1 MGTTNYGD
9 ITPREAGYV
18 SKTMLERG
26 IPYLVLERVGQAKPI
41 PKNETKVILFR
52 RYNSLPYTPNA
63 LTEGVTPPAR
73 TVTKTDLSATLVQYG
88 DLIEL
93 SDVVLLTH
101 TDPVV
106 QEFSGILGEQ
116 AANMFELVRFYVVR
130 AGTNVIYAGGT
141 SRATVA
147 AALSSTH
154 IQRAVRTLKR
164 GNARKITSII
174 RSTAAYNTFSV
185 APGYF
190 AVCHSDLEG
199 DIRAITGFKPMED
212 YGAVPPLENELGKVN
227 EVRFLTSSIFEP
239 WADGATS
246 TAVGTF
252 ISTGNV
258 APDVYPVMI
267 FARDA
272 FGIVPLKGDNAMIP
286 MVRNPKSDSA
296 DPLAQRGHIG
306 WKGFHTA
313 IILNDAWMIRIE
325 VACVN

>member
-1 MGTTNYGD
+1 MGTVNYGD
-9 ITPREAGYV
+9 ITPREAGFV
-18 SKTMLERG
+18 AKEMLTRG

-41 PKNETKVILFR
+41 PMNETKTILFR

-73 TVTKTDLSATLVQYG
+73 SVTKTDITATLTQYG

-93 SDVVLLTH
+93 TDVVLMTH
-101 TDPVV
+101 TDPVI

-116 AANMFELVRFYVVR
+116 AANMMELVRWYVVR
-130 AGTNVIYAGGT
+130 AGTNVIYGNGSARASVT
-141 SRATVA
+141 SV
-147 AALSSTH
+147 LSATH

-164 GNARKITSII
+164 GNAKKITSVI
-174 RSTAAYNTFSV
+174 RSTPSYNTFNV

-199 DIRAITGFKPMED
+199 DIRAVSGFKPMED
-212 YGAVPPLENELGKVN
+212 YGALPPLENELGKVN

-239 WADGATS
+239 FADAGGAVGSNIS
-246 TAVGTF
+246 TANTGT
-252 ISTGNV
+252 
-258 APDVYPVMI
+258 DVYPVLI

-272 FGIVPLKGDNAMIP
+272 WGFVPLKGEGAMTP
-286 MVRNPKSDSA
+286 MVRNPKPDSG

-313 IILNDAWMIRIE
+313 VILNDAWMVRIE
-325 VACVN
+325 VGCTN